1 MMDLLINPANV
12 KSPFMRIFER
22 DWKKY
27 SKTITII
34 STAVAVAVAVVV
46 AATIVVLSI
55 ENYS

>member
-1 MMDLLINPANV
+1 MDLLINPANV

-34 STAVAVAVAVVV
+34 STAVAVAVVVV
-46 AATIVVLSI
+46 ATIVVLSI